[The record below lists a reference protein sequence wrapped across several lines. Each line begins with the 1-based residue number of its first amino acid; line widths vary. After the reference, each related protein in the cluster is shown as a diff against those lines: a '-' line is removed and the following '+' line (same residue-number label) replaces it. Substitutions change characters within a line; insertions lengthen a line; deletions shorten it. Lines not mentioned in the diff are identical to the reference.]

1 MRRMARV
8 LFRRMTQKKLMC
20 GDRGETAMDRQIVL
34 KQDILD
40 VLSAGD
46 GRTGENSISH
56 RGSL

>member
-20 GDRGETAMDRQIVL
+20 GDRGETVMNRQIVL

-40 VLSAGD
+40 ALSAVGMCA
-46 GRTGENSISH
+46 G
-56 RGSL
+56 